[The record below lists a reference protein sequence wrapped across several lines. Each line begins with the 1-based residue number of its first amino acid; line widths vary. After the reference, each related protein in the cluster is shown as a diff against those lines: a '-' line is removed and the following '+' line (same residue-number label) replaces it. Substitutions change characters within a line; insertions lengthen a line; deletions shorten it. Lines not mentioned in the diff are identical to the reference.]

1 MPDSIETRTSSRQ
14 TQAKPSF
21 AAFVSEDSIAAVK
34 KAAEEIGATQ
44 PRVVRGTV
52 ADATRRLADVPTPKQ
67 LVVEISGSADPLADM
82 ASLAEVCDEGT
93 QVIALGDINDVELY
107 RSLIASGV
115 HDYLVKPV
123 SAEAMAAALT
133 RAGPGQQ
140 GEPAPKMGRLIAVV
154 GARGGVGAT
163 TIATNLAWTLAHE
176 HDMRVALVDLD
187 LFFGTCGLALDLEL
201 GRGFR
206 EALENPARIDSLFIE
221 RAMVREGENL
231 FVLSTEE
238 ALDGAFSFDPSALT
252 SLIENLR
259 RDFQCVIFD
268 FPRFAARRQAHVLTP
283 PSAIVIVS
291 DASLAGMR
299 DTMRLSALL
308 KKTAANADVTV
319 VMNRVGAS
327 RTGEL
332 GRGEFEKGAETKVD
346 QIIPID
352 VKAFAA
358 SVASG
363 KPVVKVAARTKATAA
378 LRALAR
384 RFAGSR
390 AKKSK
395 LPSWRRLFKGGR

>member
-1 MPDSIETRTSSRQ
+1 MPDTIEAKTSRPAP
-14 TQAKPSF
+14 AKPSF
-21 AAFVSEDSIAAVK
+21 AAFVSEDTVAAAG

-52 ADATRRLADVPTPKQ
+52 ADAIRRLADVPTPKQ
-67 LVVEISGSADPLADM
+67 LIVDVSGSADPLTDVG
-82 ASLAEVCDEGT
+82 SLAEVCDEGT

-107 RSLIASGV
+107 RSLIGSGV
-115 HDYLVKPV
+115 QDYLVKPV
-123 SAEAMAAALT
+123 SAEALAAALA
-133 RAGPGQQ
+133 RAERGPI
-140 GEPAPKMGRLIAVV
+140 GEPAPKMGRLIAVI

-176 HDMRVALVDLD
+176 HNVRVALVDLD

-206 EALENPARIDSLFIE
+206 EALENPDRIDSLFIE
-221 RAMVREGENL
+221 RAMVREGDNL

-252 SLIENLR
+252 SLIESLR

-283 PSAIVIVS
+283 PSAIIIVS
-291 DASLAGMR
+291 DPSLAGMR

-308 KKTAANADVTV
+308 KKTAANADITV
-319 VMNRVGAS
+319 VMNRVGAG

-332 GRGEFEKGAETKVD
+332 GRSEFEKGAETKVD
-346 QIIPID
+346 QVIPID

-363 KPVVKVAARTKATAA
+363 KPVVKIAGRAKATAA
-378 LRALAR
+378 LRALAH
-384 RFAGSR
+384 RFAGGR
-390 AKKSK
+390 IKKSK
-395 LPSWRRLFKGGR
+395 LPSLQRLLKGGR

>member
-1 MPDSIETRTSSRQ
+1 MPDTSESKISRQ
-14 TQAKPSF
+14 APAKPSF
-21 AAFVSEDSIAAVK
+21 AAFVAEESVAAAK
-34 KAAEEIGATQ
+34 KAAEELGLTQ

-52 ADATRRLADVPTPKQ
+52 ADATRRLADAPTPKQ
-67 LVVEISGSADPLADM
+67 LVVDISGSADPLADM

-93 QVIALGDINDVELY
+93 EVIALGDVNDVELY
-107 RSLIASGV
+107 RSLIAAGV

-123 SAEAMAAALT
+123 SAEALMAALT
-133 RAGPGQQ
+133 RAERGPH

-154 GARGGVGAT
+154 GTRGGVGAT
-163 TIATNLAWTLAHE
+163 TVATNLAWTLAHE
-176 HDMRVALVDLD
+176 HNMRVALVDLD

-252 SLIENLR
+252 SLIESLR
-259 RDFQCVIFD
+259 RDFQYVIFD
-268 FPRFAARRQAHVLTP
+268 FPRFAVRRQAHVLTP

-299 DTMRLSALL
+299 DTMRLSSLL
-308 KKTAANADVTV
+308 KKTAANAEITV
-319 VMNRVGAS
+319 VMNRIGAS

-332 GRGEFEKGAETKVD
+332 GRSEFEKGAETKVD

-352 VKAFAA
+352 VKAFAV

-363 KPVVKVAARTKATAA
+363 KPVVKVAGGAKSTAA

-384 RFAGSR
+384 RFAGGR
-390 AKKSK
+390 TRKIK
-395 LPSWRRLFKGGR
+395 LPSWRRLLEGVR

>member
-1 MPDSIETRTSSRQ
+1 MPDTIEAKTSRQ
-14 TQAKPSF
+14 APTKPSF
-21 AAFVSEDSIAAVK
+21 AAFVSEDSIAVVK

-44 PRVVRGTV
+44 PRVVHGTV

-67 LVVEISGSADPLADM
+67 LIVDISGSTDPLAVM

-93 QVIALGDINDVELY
+93 QVIAIGDVNDVELY

-133 RAGPGQQ
+133 RAGPQ

-176 HDMRVALVDLD
+176 HSMRVALVDLD

-252 SLIENLR
+252 SLIESLR

-332 GRGEFEKGAETKVD
+332 GRSEFEKGAETKVD

-363 KPVVKVAARTKATAA
+363 KPVVKVAGRAKATVA

-384 RFAGSR
+384 RFASGR
-390 AKKSK
+390 AKKGK
-395 LPSWRRLFKGGR
+395 LPSWRRLFTGGR

>member
-1 MPDSIETRTSSRQ
+1 
-14 TQAKPSF
+14 
-21 AAFVSEDSIAAVK
+21 
-34 KAAEEIGATQ
+34 
-44 PRVVRGTV
+44 
-52 ADATRRLADVPTPKQ
+52 
-67 LVVEISGSADPLADM
+67 M
-82 ASLAEVCDEGT
+82 ASLAEVCD
-93 QVIALGDINDVELY
+93 
-107 RSLIASGV
+107 
-115 HDYLVKPV
+115 DYLVKPV
-123 SAEAMAAALT
+123 SAEAMTAALN
-133 RAGPGQQ
+133 RKFHGPQ

-163 TIATNLAWTLAHE
+163 TVATNLAWTLAHE
-176 HDMRVALVDLD
+176 HSMRVALVDLD
-187 LFFGTCGLALDLEL
+187 LFFGSCGLAFDLEL

-252 SLIENLR
+252 SLIESLR

-283 PSAIVIVS
+283 PSAIIIVS

-308 KKTAANADVTV
+308 KKTAANADITV

-332 GRGEFEKGAETKVD
+332 GRSEFEKGAETKVD

-363 KPVVKVAARTKATAA
+363 KPVVKVAGRAKATAA

-384 RFAGSR
+384 RFAGGR
-390 AKKSK
+390 AKKGT
-395 LPSWRRLFKGGR
+395 LPTWRRLFAGGR

>member
-1 MPDSIETRTSSRQ
+1 MPDTIEAKTSRQ
-14 TQAKPSF
+14 ALPKPSF
-21 AAFVSEDSIAAVK
+21 AAFVSNDSVAAVK
-34 KAAEEIGATQ
+34 KAAEEIAATQ

-52 ADATRRLADVPTPKQ
+52 ADAIRRLADVPTPKQ

-107 RSLIASGV
+107 RSLIGSGV

-133 RAGPGQQ
+133 RAGPGPQ
-140 GEPAPKMGRLIAVV
+140 GEPAPKMGRLIAVI

-163 TIATNLAWTLAHE
+163 TVATNLAWTLAHE
-176 HDMRVALVDLD
+176 HNMRVALVDLD

-252 SLIENLR
+252 SLIESLR
-259 RDFQCVIFD
+259 RDFQCVVFD

-319 VMNRVGAS
+319 VMNRIGAS

-332 GRGEFEKGAETKVD
+332 SRAEFEKGAETKVD
-346 QIIPID
+346 EVIPID
-352 VKAFAA
+352 LKAFAA

-363 KPVVKVAARTKATAA
+363 KPVVKVAGRAKATVA

-384 RFAGSR
+384 RFAGR

-395 LPSWRRLFKGGR
+395 LPSWQRLLKGGR

>member
-1 MPDSIETRTSSRQ
+1 MPDTIEAKTSRQ
-14 TQAKPSF
+14 APTKPSF
-21 AAFVSEDSIAAVK
+21 AAFVSEDSIAVVK

-44 PRVVRGTV
+44 PRVVHGTV

-67 LVVEISGSADPLADM
+67 LIVDISGSTDPLADM

-93 QVIALGDINDVELY
+93 QVIAIGDVNDVELY

-133 RAGPGQQ
+133 RAGPQ

-176 HDMRVALVDLD
+176 HSMRVALVDLD

-252 SLIENLR
+252 SLIESLR

-319 VMNRVGAS
+319 VMNRDGAS

-332 GRGEFEKGAETKVD
+332 GRSEFEKGAETKVD

-363 KPVVKVAARTKATAA
+363 KPVVKVAGRAKATVA

-384 RFAGSR
+384 RFASGR
-390 AKKSK
+390 AKKGK
-395 LPSWRRLFKGGR
+395 LPSWRRLFTGGR